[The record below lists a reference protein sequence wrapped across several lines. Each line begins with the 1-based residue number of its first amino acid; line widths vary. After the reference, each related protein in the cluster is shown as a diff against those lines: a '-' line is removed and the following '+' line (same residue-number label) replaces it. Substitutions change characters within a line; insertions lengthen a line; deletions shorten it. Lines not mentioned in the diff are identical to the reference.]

1 MNTSQD
7 FSKQAIDAFIKI
19 VIVGILLYLC
29 FQILKPFILLMI
41 WGAIIATA
49 LFPLVKGIENKI
61 GLSQS
66 KSSWLLSLFGVMLLI
81 LPSYFIGDSLFSSAG
96 DVYDQVQSGSL
107 HLKPP
112 SESIKAWPIIGE
124 RLYSTLLGFSANL
137 TAALIQHSEH
147 VKDILGAVL
156 STVGSVG
163 GSVLQFTISLLIA
176 GVFMANA
183 QSCEKSFRQISI
195 RLAGSYGAQFTQ
207 VSVSTVRSVVQG
219 VIGVAI
225 IQSVMAGVG
234 LYFADIPFA
243 GAWMLAVLIVAII
256 QLPPILALIPALFFA
271 WTTDTTWVAGIFTV
285 WCVLV
290 SASDAMLKPMLM
302 GRGTDIPMLVILLGA
317 IGGMAMSGIVGLFV
331 GAVALAVTH
340 RLFLAWLAQ
349 SDAEVIQ
356 QQPDHTLTQK
366 ET

>member
-29 FQILKPFILLMI
+29 FQILKPFILLVV

-49 LFPLVKGIENKI
+49 LFPLVKGIETKV
-61 GLSQS
+61 GLSQG
-66 KSSWLLSLFGVMLLI
+66 KSSWLLSLIGVALLI
-81 LPSYFIGDSLFSSAG
+81 LPSYLIGDSLFSSAG
-96 DVYDQVQSGSL
+96 DVYEQVQSGTL
-107 HLKPP
+107 QLKPP
-112 SESIKAWPIIGE
+112 SESIQGWPIIGE
-124 RLYSTLLGFSANL
+124 QLYATLLGFSANL
-137 TAALIQHSEH
+137 SKALIQHSEH
-147 VKDILGAVL
+147 VKDILGTVI

-183 QSCEKSFRQISI
+183 QACEKSFQQISV
-195 RLAGSYGAQFTQ
+195 RLAGEYGSQFTQ
-207 VSVSTVRSVVQG
+207 ISVATVRSVVQG

-225 IQSVMAGVG
+225 TQSLMAGVG

-243 GAWMLAVLIVAII
+243 GLWMLAVLIVAII

-271 WTTDTTWVAGIFTV
+271 WTTDTTLVAGIFTV

-290 SASDAMLKPMLM
+290 SASDAILKPMLM

-331 GAVALAVTH
+331 GAVVLAVTH
-340 RLFLAWLAQ
+340 RLFVAWLAQ
-349 SDAEVIQ
+349 SEVEVEQ
-356 QQPDHTLTQK
+356 DDKAQLQK
-366 ET
+366 EKQ

>member
-7 FSKQAIDAFIKI
+7 FSKHAIDAFIKI

-29 FQILKPFILLMI
+29 FQILKPFILLVV

-49 LFPLVKGIENKI
+49 LFPLMKGIETKV
-61 GLSQS
+61 GLSQG
-66 KSSWLLSLFGVMLLI
+66 KSSWLLSLVGVALLI
-81 LPSYFIGDSLFSSAG
+81 LPSYLIGDSLFSSAG
-96 DVYDQVQSGSL
+96 DVYEQVQSGTL
-107 HLKPP
+107 QLKPP
-112 SESIKAWPIIGE
+112 SESIQDWPIIGE
-124 RLYSTLLGFSANL
+124 HLYATLLGFSVNL
-137 TAALIQHSEH
+137 SNALIQHSEH
-147 VKDILGAVL
+147 VKDLLGTVIA
-156 STVGSVG
+156 TVGSVG

-183 QSCEKSFRQISI
+183 QACEKSFQQISV
-195 RLAGSYGAQFTQ
+195 RLAGDYGAQFTQ
-207 VSVSTVRSVVQG
+207 ISVATVRSVVQG

-225 IQSVMAGVG
+225 TQSLMAGVG

-243 GAWMLAVLIVAII
+243 GLWMLAVLIVAII

-271 WTTDTTWVAGIFTV
+271 WTTDTTLVAGIFTV

-290 SASDAMLKPMLM
+290 SASDAILKPMLM

-331 GAVALAVTH
+331 GAVVLAVTH
-340 RLFLAWLAQ
+340 RLFVAWLAQ
-349 SDAEVIQ
+349 SEVENEQ
-356 QQPDHTLTQK
+356 GDKAQPQK